1 MVLEEEQKEI
11 GAEFLTKER
20 EGALVAKVGVLTGKE
35 QEVWRVAEDNSMDTM
50 REIIEKMQN
59 CCQNYQDYFLGVL
72 GFKWND

>member
-1 MVLEEEQKEI
+1 LVLEEEQKEI

-59 CCQNYQDYFLGVL
+59 CCQNYQDYFW
-72 GFKWND
+72 GF